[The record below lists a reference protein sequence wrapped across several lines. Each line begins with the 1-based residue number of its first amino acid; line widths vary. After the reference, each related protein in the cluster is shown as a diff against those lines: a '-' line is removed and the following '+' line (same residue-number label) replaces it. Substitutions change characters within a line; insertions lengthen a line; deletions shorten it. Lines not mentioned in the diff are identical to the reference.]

1 MKTSFKFLLP
11 LLVGLT
17 LWLLPAPQ
25 GLSSNAWEYFAI
37 FMAVILGLILEPLPP
52 PVCGLLGVG
61 LIASLMLVPPTAPT
75 MPQAKPAVTASAPAQ
90 AAPPPP
96 AATQAPPAAPA
107 APAPGTAPA
116 KNTPTS
122 QIKWALSGFAD
133 PTVWLVF
140 AAFIFAQGYEKTGLG
155 RRIALLLL
163 RLMGRSTLGLGYA
176 VAMSDLCLAPFL
188 PSNTARCGGT
198 IYPIIRNIPPLFG
211 STPDND
217 PRKIGSYLMWVA
229 LASTCVTSAAFLTSF
244 APNFLAVSL
253 VQKIANIDIS
263 WTQWFLAMLPACA
276 VLFLATPYL
285 IYRIYPPTQK
295 SSPEAPVWAAKEL
308 AALGPMSRGEMTMAV
323 LAMCALLFWIFG
335 GKLVNATTVALVVVG
350 LMIPFKV
357 VTWDDLLGNK
367 PAWNILFW
375 YGTLMAVADGL
386 YKVGFLNWFCTNM
399 ANAFSGFA
407 TVTMI
412 LLLVTIFWYASFFF
426 ASITALTTALFPPFL
441 MAAMLVPGL
450 PLKMFILLMCGSLGL
465 RGILTPYAVTPAII
479 IYGSG
484 YIATSDHWRLG
495 FIFSTLYLIVFL
507 ALGIPTMSMLFN

>member
-1 MKTSFKFLLP
+1 P
-11 LLVGLT
+11 
-17 LWLLPAPQ
+17 PAQAGQTGQP
-25 GLSSNAWEYFAI
+25 A
-37 FMAVILGLILEPLPP
+37 
-52 PVCGLLGVG
+52 
-61 LIASLMLVPPTAPT
+61 APSG
-75 MPQAKPAVTASAPAQ
+75 QATQAAPPAQ
-90 AAPPPP
+90 AAPAP
-96 AATQAPPAAPA
+96 AAAPA
-107 APAPGTAPA
+107 KITPA
-116 KNTPTS
+116 S

-163 RLMGRSTLGLGYA
+163 RFMGRSTLGLGYA

-211 STPDND
+211 STPEND

-244 APNFLAVSL
+244 APNFLAVSM

-263 WTQWFLAMLPACA
+263 WTQWFLAMLPACL

-285 IYRIYPPTQK
+285 VYLIYPPTQK
-295 SSPEAPVWAAKEL
+295 SSPEAPIWAGKEL
-308 AALGPMSRGEMTMAV
+308 AALGPMSRGEIVMAV
-323 LAMCALLFWIFG
+323 LAVCALMFWIFG
-335 GKLVNATTVALVVVG
+335 GKLVNATTVALVAVG
-350 LMIPFKV
+350 LMIPFRV

-399 ANAFSGFA
+399 ASAFSGFG
-407 TVTMI
+407 TLTMI
-412 LLLVTIFWYASFFF
+412 ILLVTIFWYASFFF

-495 FIFSTLYLIVFL
+495 FIFSTLYLVVFL
-507 ALGIPTMSMLFN
+507 ALGIPSMSMFFN